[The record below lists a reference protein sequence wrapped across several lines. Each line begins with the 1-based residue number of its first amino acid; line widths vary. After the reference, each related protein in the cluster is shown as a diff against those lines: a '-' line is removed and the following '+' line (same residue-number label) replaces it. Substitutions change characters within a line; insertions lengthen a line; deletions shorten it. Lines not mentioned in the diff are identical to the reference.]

1 MSGRNKLDLII
12 ILVLKLGNDISIT
25 HLLNVCINRGS
36 VPEEWKRAKVTP
48 VYKYGSHEDPSNY
61 RPISILPVLS
71 KLLER
76 AVNGQ
81 LYEHLQKYNLI
92 TTWQSGFR
100 PNYSTS
106 TALIY
111 FSDKILS
118 AIDHGKLTDVI
129 YLDLKK
135 VFNTVDIDMLL
146 QKLARYGIKNN
157 GHKWF
162 TVYLMSRTQVV
173 EIEGQL
179 SNSQNIEY
187 GVPHGSILEP
197 LLFSLYIND
206 LPLQGIQ
213 ASIIMYTD
221 NTVIVF
227 SHTDYIHIQTVL
239 NNELSNVNVWLDK
252 HKLTLNRKK
261 T

>member
-1 MSGRNKLDLII
+1 MG
-12 ILVLKLGNDISIT
+12 
-25 HLLNVCINRGS
+25 
-36 VPEEWKRAKVTP
+36 
-48 VYKYGSHEDPSNY
+48 PSNY
-61 RPISILPVLS
+61 RRISILPVLS

-92 TTWQSGFR
+92 STWQSGFR

-111 FSDKILS
+111 VSDKILS
-118 AIDHGKLTDVI
+118 AIDHGKLTGVI

-135 VFNTVDIDMLL
+135 AFDTVDHDLLL

-157 GHKWF
+157 EHKWF
-162 TVYLMSRTQVV
+162 TYYLMGRTQVV

-187 GVPHGSILEP
+187 SVPQGSILET
-197 LLFSLYIND
+197 LLFGLCIND
-206 LPLQGIQ
+206 LQLQGIQ
-213 ASIIMYTD
+213 ANIIMYTD
-221 NTVIVF
+221 DTVIVL
-227 SHTDYIHIQTVL
+227 SHTVYIHIQTVYIHSQTVL
-239 NNELSNVNVWLDK
+239 NNELSNVKAWLDK
-252 HKLTLNRKK
+252 HKLTLNTKK
-261 T
+261 N